1 MFAHAGWRVCVNRLC
16 RLDVSQYRLHRRFQ
30 NRLWQECR
38 QKLRRFAVTVAR
50 RNILHRFARKHRC
63 CHGMCL
69 SVCPSFDSYITLLVV
84 LSKLQT
90 ESENRTCPVFLVVQ
104 IFNGPFFKSSD

>member
-38 QKLRRFAVTVAR
+38 QKLRRSAVSVAR
-50 RNILHRFARKHRC
+50 RNILHRFAGKHRC
-63 CHGMCL
+63 CHGMC
-69 SVCPSFDSYITLLVV
+69 PSFESYITCLVL

-90 ESENRTCPVFLVVQ
+90 DSENRTSPVFLVVQ
-104 IFNGPFFKSSD
+104 IFNGPIFKSSD